1 MKETMMRSG
10 LRLLLGVGLAGA
22 GTGAAQTRYRI
33 EAGATA
39 PGLEAQ
45 TRALAKLGTDLARLG
60 TLGRNIGLSVAEAVT
75 EEVRSW
81 SDLAVTLPQAWNDQD
96 PADSSYRAARSAL
109 NRSNYTQAAYLFR
122 QVYER
127 HPTSSYAA
135 DAYYYEAFALY
146 RQGKTDGLRR
156 ALEVLDEQK
165 RLHRR
170 AGTRDDA
177 IELATRIDAE
187 LASRGD
193 ESSSA
198 RVRRTAEAA
207 AEVDEARA
215 DAARQAREA
224 RDAGRAGRAA
234 RRERCRDDDND
245 EKAAALDALIS
256 MDADRAIPLLKKVL
270 ARRDGGSVCLRR
282 KAVFL
287 ISQHR
292 GEESETLLL
301 NAARNDPDQEVR
313 ENAIF
318 WLGQSGGESA
328 VAALDSILQSADDDA
343 IREKAIFS
351 LSQHSSSRANQALR
365 DFALKSTAP
374 VSLRENAIFWL
385 GQSNRAE
392 NADFLRTI
400 YKSTKERSLKDK
412 IIFSLAQGG
421 RGQSGRW
428 LIEIVTDGTEEVETR
443 KSALFWLGQSGSSI
457 SELFSLYGRLADREL
472 REQMIFVYSQR
483 RERAAV
489 DKLIEIAKSD
499 KERELRK
506 KALFWLSQSKDPR
519 VAELLEE
526 ILSKP

>member
-1 MKETMMRSG
+1 MTSHT
-10 LRLLLGVGLAGA
+10 GLAVILVLGLVQPA
-22 GTGAAQTRYRI
+22 SAQRTYRI
-33 EAGATA
+33 EVPVSVPSIA
-39 PGLEAQ
+39 AQ
-45 TRALAKLGTDLARLG
+45 SRALARMGTDLARLG
-60 TLGRNIGLSVAEAVT
+60 TIGQTIGLTISEAIDGELRVT
-75 EEVRSW
+75 APRGW
-81 SDLAVTLPQAWNDQD
+81 DDQD
-96 PADSSYRAARSAL
+96 PADSTYRAARAAL

-127 HPTSSYAA
+127 HPKSSYAA

-156 ALEVLDEQK
+156 ALEVLDEQE
-165 RLHRR
+165 RLHRK

-177 IELATRIDAE
+177 IELAARIDAE
-187 LASRGD
+187 LARRGD
-193 ESSSA
+193 EASSA
-198 RVRRTAEAA
+198 RVRRTAESATEAVVETA
-207 AEVDEARA
+207 AELAE
-215 DAARQAREA
+215 DAV
-224 RDAGRAGRAA
+224 RAGEAVARGVGRGIARGVAQA
-234 RRERCRDDDND
+234 RRERCRDDDDD

-256 MDADRAIPLLKKVL
+256 MDGDRALPLLKKVL
-270 ARRDGGSVCLRR
+270 ARRDAGSVCLRR

-301 NAARNDPDQEVR
+301 TAARNDPDQEVR

-318 WLGQSGGESA
+318 WLGQSGGEFA

-365 DFALKSTAP
+365 DFALKSSAP

-392 NADFLRTI
+392 NADFLRSI

-421 RGQSGRW
+421 RAQSGKW
-428 LIEIVTDGTEEVETR
+428 LIEIVTDGSEDTETR

-457 SELFSLYGRLADREL
+457 AELFTLYDRLTDQEL

-499 KERELRK
+499 KDRELRK